1 MVSDAERSMQI
12 LDKEGLQ
19 ILQPKMARDCRTRKK
34 IDMTVVAGWQ
44 GQETKPELQAG
55 E

>member
-1 MVSDAERSMQI
+1 MLSSNAALVSIIVPMAEATLVSDAERSMQI

-34 IDMTVVAGWQ
+34 LI
-44 GQETKPELQAG
+44 
-55 E
+55 